1 MLKRGDNGL
10 GQRKCCFEKKHQRS
24 FIALII
30 QIIGTSN
37 NSKVFKRKVINALG
51 RSTLIF
57 TNYINKEHYIS
68 YINTEFI

>member
-1 MLKRGDNGL
+1 MLKRGYNGL

-24 FIALII
+24 LIAIII
-30 QIIGTSN
+30 QKIGTPN
-37 NSKVFKRKVINALG
+37 NSKVFRSKVINALG

-57 TNYINKEHYIS
+57 TNYINKEHCIS

>member
-24 FIALII
+24 FIAIII

-37 NSKVFKRKVINALG
+37 NSKVFKRKAIIA
-51 RSTLIF
+51 F
-57 TNYINKEHYIS
+57 A
-68 YINTEFI
+68 